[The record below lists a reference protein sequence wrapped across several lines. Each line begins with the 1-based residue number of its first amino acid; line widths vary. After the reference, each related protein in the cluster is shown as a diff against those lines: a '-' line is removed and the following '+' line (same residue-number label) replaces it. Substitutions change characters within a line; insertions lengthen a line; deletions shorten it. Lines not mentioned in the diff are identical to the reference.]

1 MLVNAVTQGS
11 ISMLSIAS
19 FAMFVALL
27 FNHTFTVD
35 EQSRQHGNIVIHE
48 TLTSNT
54 LLVIYY

>member
-1 MLVNAVTQGS
+1 
-11 ISMLSIAS
+11 MLSIAS